1 MISLLRYAKKYRLQ
15 MVIGPFFKFVEA
27 VFELFLPLLMAKL
40 IDNGINKGDTAYIYK
55 MGGLIFGN
63 VGYWL
68 NFRFYLSIFRFDCF
82 TRFWD

>member
-55 MGGLIFGN
+55 MGGLMLAMSVIGLISVFILIWRI
-63 VGYWL
+63 YYIPL
-68 NFRFYLSIFRFDCF
+68 R
-82 TRFWD
+82 